1 MEKLVAI
8 LITYTLNRGWLNRLA
23 DMITRYQL
31 SKEVKAINLDV
42 VFSSF
47 SKLVIYGTLA
57 VKMAKVAKKLA
68 MIGGLG
74 FAFTEQVK
82 VFSKKS

>member
-1 MEKLVAI
+1 
-8 LITYTLNRGWLNRLA
+8 
-23 DMITRYQL
+23 MITRYQL

-68 MIGGLG
+68 MIGGWG